1 MEGKRSL
8 QVKRVSESNLKEDLE
23 MHATLR
29 QLTGSSG
36 DLWGPKS
43 INTSEMSSNVS
54 MKRLNLIQE
63 HQGND

>member
-29 QLTGSSG
+29 QLT
-36 DLWGPKS
+36 D
-43 INTSEMSSNVS
+43 
-54 MKRLNLIQE
+54 RLIRRSLGAKI
-63 HQGND
+63 H